1 MTERLNGKRVAFL
14 VTDGFEQVEFT
25 EPFEA
30 IRAAGAEVEVIA
42 PKTGTVQ
49 GMDHLDRADT
59 FDVDHAASKVAADLY
74 DALVLPG
81 GVVNADHL
89 RMDAASVA
97 FARGFFEQH
106 KPVAVICHGAWILA
120 EADVLRGRRVT
131 SYPSL
136 ATDLRNAGAEWVDE
150 EVVVDQ
156 GLVSSRRPDDL
167 PVFVEKAIEEISEG
181 EHAGQVA

>member
-1 MTERLNGKRVAFL
+1 MTERLTGRKVAIL

-25 EPFEA
+25 EPLDA
-30 IRAAGAEVEVIA
+30 IRAAGAEVDVIA
-42 PKTGTVQ
+42 PEPGTVQ
-49 GMDHLDRADT
+49 GMNHVDQGDR
-59 FDVDHAASKVAADLY
+59 FEVDHAAKDVAADLY

-89 RMDAASVA
+89 RMDGPSVA

-106 KPVAVICHGAWILA
+106 KPVAVICHGSWILI
-120 EADVLRGRRVT
+120 EAGVVRGRRMT

-136 ATDLRNAGAEWVDE
+136 RTDLRNAGADWVHE

-156 GLVSSRRPDDL
+156 GLVSSRNPDDL
-167 PVFVEKAIEEISEG
+167 PAFIDAAIVEISEG
-181 EHAGQVA
+181 EHTGQVA